1 VEYRATI
8 PKEKQEAYLKASERT
23 AAVRYVPHAAAPLL
37 FQFARYERYFDKAAM
52 DRYAKAARE
61 PKEVKWY
68 DTGHELNDPQA
79 LLDRAAWLREKVGL
93 GSIES
98 HLKK

>member
-1 VEYRATI
+1 M
-8 PKEKQEAYLKASERT
+8 EKYLQSSHRT
-23 AAVRYVPHAAAPLL
+23 AAVRDAAHSVAPLL

-52 DRYAKAARE
+52 DRYAAAARG

-79 LLDRAAWLREKVGL
+79 LHDRAEWLRERVGIQPITL
-93 GSIES
+93 DAVKR
-98 HLKK
+98 H